1 VARCFSGRT
10 VVGITRYLEI
20 TGVLVAG
27 ILSFGCPAI
36 GTGIAAAPFTASG
49 VLQLPPPLNPDDG
62 PYPTSV
68 AVDRGGKLFV
78 STWTAIYRMEPAG
91 TLVRI
96 AGDPRASGFAGDG
109 GPATSAR
116 FFRVTCIVFDSA
128 GNLFIADTGN
138 HRIRK
143 VTPEGMITTVAGGG
157 SRGRGDGGTGTEAQ
171 LSEPGALAFDA
182 SGNLYIADVYVIL
195 KLATTGMMSGIISRF
210 AGDPGSGDSGD
221 RNQATSADLLWVSGI
236 AVSPSQELYIAAYA
250 AGPPLKKVSTDGVIS
265 TVLTVPAGANSGAR
279 EQSGQPLRIGSRL
292 AFDSAG
298 NLYFV
303 TTGREVRIE
312 TPTGSLP
319 AVEGNCM
326 IKRMTPAGVVS
337 LVAGTGHVAYSGDGG
352 PAIRAELT
360 SPGALAVDVQGNI
373 YFTDSGCR
381 RVRKIAPTGIISTVV
396 GDGTS
401 KCFLHAGTGGGGLYN

>member
-1 VARCFSGRT
+1 
-10 VVGITRYLEI
+10 
-20 TGVLVAG
+20 
-27 ILSFGCPAI
+27 
-36 GTGIAAAPFTASG
+36 
-49 VLQLPPPLNPDDG
+49 
-62 PYPTSV
+62 
-68 AVDRGGKLFV
+68 
-78 STWTAIYRMEPAG
+78 
-91 TLVRI
+91 
-96 AGDPRASGFAGDG
+96 
-109 GPATSAR
+109 
-116 FFRVTCIVFDSA
+116 
-128 GNLFIADTGN
+128 
-138 HRIRK
+138 
-143 VTPEGMITTVAGGG
+143 
-157 SRGRGDGGTGTEAQ
+157 
-171 LSEPGALAFDA
+171 LAFDA

-401 KCFLHAGTGGGGLYN
+401 KCFLYAGTGGGGLYN